1 MDYMS
6 HLYGRN
12 KKKIIENS
20 RSRIYECCDLENGKY
35 VITEQAVFL
44 KLCLMKKDMKSTIVE
59 KEDLNVY

>member
-44 KLCLMKKDMKSTIVE
+44 KL
-59 KEDLNVY
+59 